1 MRIFLS
7 LFLVCIGI
15 YTVSAQVQTPIQKAV
30 NDAYIVTRMAE
41 KFHVQ
46 PKPLDDAFS
55 NSMFGLLLQKLD
67 DEKIYFT
74 QQDIAAL
81 SKYQFQLDDLVKA
94 KQATFLQLLT
104 TLYKQRIQQVDT
116 MVDNICK
123 QPFNATI
130 KEQLTVVEDTT
141 YASNTAGQRLKI
153 YKLIKLAVVQN
164 IAAYLANAKPALN
177 QKKFTDSIEPIL
189 RRKVQTA
196 VKRPIKKLLLHP
208 NDIDVEIGNSYCE
221 AIAECYDPHS
231 AYFSLDA
238 KADFESELGKK
249 PSRFGF
255 ALNEDEDGKA
265 IITDLAPGSSAYKS
279 GQLNKGDK
287 ITGVQWEGQ
296 EKVDVSDKDAA
307 IVNDLFDNHSQD
319 NMTLTVKKA
328 DGSTRQVTLQRQV
341 IDNGEEED
349 KVKSFI
355 LKGEKS
361 VGYISL
367 PAFYE
372 DWEDQSN
379 GVKGCANDVAKE
391 ILKLKK
397 ENIQGL
403 VIDVRY
409 NGGGSLQEAID
420 LAGIFIDAGPVG
432 QIKDKAGKVY
442 TLKDVNRGTIFD
454 SPLAVMVNGYSASA
468 SEMLAGTLQDYNRAI
483 IVGGPTFGKA
493 TAQAVLPMDTTI
505 SLEESNRNKRA
516 DSYLKLTMNR
526 LYRVNGTTAQA
537 TGVIP
542 DVLLPDVLSA
552 RAKREA
558 DEKQS
563 LIIQPIDANKYY
575 KPNAPLNIAALK
587 AAAATEVASSKAFA
601 DIISRRQKIEANKQ
615 PKDQSLLLAD
625 IIQQRK
631 SNANVDDDDDE
642 DEAPKSDSI
651 KAPFTIINHAFET
664 KRLDADSNQKAMNDG
679 WKDYLLAD
687 PYLQMVYKLLLLMK

>member
-1 MRIFLS
+1 MRLFLS
-7 LFLVCIGI
+7 LFLVFFCI
-15 YTVSAQVQTPIQKAV
+15 YTVSAQVQTPLQKAV
-30 NDAYIVTRMAE
+30 NDAFMVTRMAE

-46 PKPLDDAFS
+46 PKPLDDVFS
-55 NSMFGLLLQKLD
+55 ASMLGLLLQKLD

-74 QQDIAAL
+74 QQDITAL

-94 KQATFLQLLT
+94 KQSIFLQLLT
-104 TLYKQRIQQVDT
+104 SLYKQRIQQVDT

-123 QPFNATI
+123 QPFNITI

-141 YASNTAGQRLKI
+141 YASNTATQRVKI
-153 YKLIKLAVVQN
+153 YKLMKLAVVQYM
-164 IAAYLANAKPALN
+164 ASYLANAKPTLN

-189 RRKVQTA
+189 RHKVQTA
-196 VKRPIKKLLLHP
+196 VKRPINKLLLHP
-208 NDIDVEIGNSYCE
+208 NGIDIEIGNSYCE

-231 AYFSLDA
+231 EYFSLDA

-265 IITDLAPGSSAYKS
+265 IIADLAPGSSAYKS

-296 EKVDVSDKDAA
+296 EKVDVLEKDAA
-307 IVNDLFDNHSQD
+307 FVNDLFDNHSQD
-319 NMTLTVKKA
+319 KMTLTVKKA
-328 DGSTRQVTLQRQV
+328 DGSTRQVILQRQV
-341 IDNGEEED
+341 IDNGEEDD

-361 VGYISL
+361 IGYISL

-372 DWEDQSN
+372 DWEDQTN

-391 ILKLKK
+391 IIKLKK

-403 VIDVRY
+403 IIDVRY
-409 NGGGSLQEAID
+409 NGGGSLQEAVD

-432 QIKDKAGKVY
+432 QMKDKAGKVY
-442 TLKDVNRGTIFD
+442 TLKDMNRGTIFD
-454 SPLAVMVNGYSASA
+454 GPLAIMVNGYSASA
-468 SEMLAGTLQDYNRAI
+468 SEMLAGTLQDYNRAV
-483 IVGGPTFGKA
+483 IVGAPTFGKA
-493 TAQAVLPMDTTI
+493 TAQVVLPMDTTI
-505 SLEESNRNKRA
+505 NLEESNRNKRA

-542 DVLLPDVLSA
+542 DIVLPDVLSA

-558 DEKQS
+558 DEEQA
-563 LIIQPIDANKYY
+563 LIVQPIDANKYY

-587 AAAATEVASSKAFA
+587 ATAATEVANSKAFA
-601 DIISRRQKIEANKQ
+601 DIISRRQKIEVNKQ
-615 PKDQSLLLAD
+615 PNDQSLLLAD
-625 IIQQRK
+625 AIQQRK
-631 SNANVDDDDDE
+631 NNANLDDDDE
-642 DEAPKSDSI
+642 EDEMPKKDSI
-651 KAPFTIINHAFET
+651 KAPFTIVNHSFET
-664 KRLDADSNQKAMNDG
+664 KRLDADSNQKTMNDG

-687 PYLQMVYKLLLLMK
+687 PYLQTTYKLLLLMK